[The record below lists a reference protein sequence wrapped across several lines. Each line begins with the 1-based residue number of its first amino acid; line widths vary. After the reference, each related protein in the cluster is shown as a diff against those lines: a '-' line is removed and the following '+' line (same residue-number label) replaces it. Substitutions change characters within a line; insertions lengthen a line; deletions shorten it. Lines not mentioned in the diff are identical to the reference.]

1 MNRVDDDEYVGGAR
15 VEAELRAT
23 GWILKAM
30 TDVVP
35 DDRSA
40 QAAAN

>member
-1 MNRVDDDEYVGGAR
+1 MNRVDEEYVGAR
-15 VEAELRAT
+15 VEVELRAN